1 MNHAVTED
9 NLDNLK
15 SYLADTRQNLR
26 WSSVFVLPAWM
37 QTWWRVF
44 GTPMAMMIL
53 SLRRDGNING
63 VAPLMRKTETAYFLG
78 GTDVC
83 DYMDFI
89 TAPGMETEFF
99 SDLMD
104 YLRNSGISKMDL
116 AHVRDDSTVLKY
128 LQPVAES
135 KGYKVT
141 VTSEEVSLETDLPAD
156 WEEYLALLNGKQRH
170 EVRRKLRR
178 LYESGQVDYRF
189 SDSRELVSGYMDI
202 FLSMFRE
209 SRQDKADFLTEQKE
223 EYFRLLA
230 DNMSEEGL
238 LKFGV
243 LRLDNKPV
251 ACIMCFDYN
260 DCVYLYNS
268 GYDPEYNYLS
278 VGLLSKV
285 MSIKESILTGRK
297 RYDFLKGSEPYK
309 YHLGGKEVTLSRCL
323 IDLK

>member
-141 VTSEEVSLETDLPAD
+141 VNSEEVSLEADLPAD

-285 MSIKESILTGRK
+285 MSIRESILTGRK

>member
-44 GTPMAMMIL
+44 GTPMVMMIL

-141 VTSEEVSLETDLPAD
+141 VNSEEVSLEADLPAD

-285 MSIKESILTGRK
+285 MSIRESILTGRK

>member
-285 MSIKESILTGRK
+285 MSIRESILTGRK